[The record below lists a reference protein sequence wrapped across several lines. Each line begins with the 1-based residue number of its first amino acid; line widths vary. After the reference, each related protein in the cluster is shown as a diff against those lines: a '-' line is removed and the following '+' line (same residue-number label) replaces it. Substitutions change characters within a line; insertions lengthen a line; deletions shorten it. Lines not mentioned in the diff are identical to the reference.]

1 MFVGVRM
8 ITVKVVGIVLIALL
22 LPTSIEAGFL
32 QTTQKKTE
40 QKEDNSSSPNYV
52 DFSDIWLNTVWKS
65 IDEIT
70 TTKKSFEVEKVTTV
84 AGVRGAEAEA
94 ETTKHL
100 YYRGSMNV
108 PSRTELI
115 EAINM
120 LENTIANEPT
130 NDKLMEM
137 KHYIIQCYL
146 QLNDEEKAAELR
158 EKLIRDYPDSKW
170 AEMYRK
176 ESTK

>member
-1 MFVGVRM
+1 M
-8 ITVKVVGIVLIALL
+8 ITVKVVGVVLIALL
-22 LPTSIEAGFL
+22 FSTSIEAGFL
-32 QTTQKKTE
+32 QTTQKKTKK
-40 QKEDNSSSPNYV
+40 KEDNSSSPNYV
-52 DFSDIWLNTVWKS
+52 DVSDIWLNTVWKS

-94 ETTKHL
+94 EATKNL
-100 YYRGSMNV
+100 YYRGSMRV
-108 PSRTELI
+108 PSRAELK

-120 LENTIANEPT
+120 LENTIANEPA

-158 EKLIRDYPDSKW
+158 EELIREYPDSKW